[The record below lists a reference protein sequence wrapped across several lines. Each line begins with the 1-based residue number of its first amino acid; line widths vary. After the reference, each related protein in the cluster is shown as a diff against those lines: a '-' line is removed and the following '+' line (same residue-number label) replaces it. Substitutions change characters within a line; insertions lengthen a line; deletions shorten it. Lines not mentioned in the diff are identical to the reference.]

1 MMVYDSDGHVVQ
13 TLHFDA
19 GWWPI
24 REYVNDKGKVK
35 YVCACDGTGA
45 HFIALEFGET
55 VTTEAQ
61 WKPSFLPPPTEAGEN
76 AIIAAV
82 SADDR
87 VRVWLDSVATAA
99 AGYASI
105 TNFAGTATAVQSA
118 YLVGLEVL
126 ADPEADLFFENIVV
140 GADGRVTLDGD
151 LKVQG
156 ARWRQKVNGTLR
168 LYRYPELG
176 STPSVTDLT
185 LEGGVFPLVGAE
197 DASGTNRFF
206 KLVIE

>member
-13 TLHFDA
+13 T
-19 GWWPI
+19 
-24 REYVNDKGKVK
+24 
-35 YVCACDGTGA
+35 AC
-45 HFIALEFGET
+45 
-55 VTTEAQ
+55 
-61 WKPSFLPPPTEAGEN
+61 
-76 AIIAAV
+76 
-82 SADDR
+82 
-87 VRVWLDSVATAA
+87 
-99 AGYASI
+99 
-105 TNFAGTATAVQSA
+105 
-118 YLVGLEVL
+118 LVGLDTL
-126 ADPEADLFFENIVV
+126 ADHEADLFFENIAV

-168 LYRYPELG
+168 IYRYPELG
-176 STPSVTDLT
+176 ASPSVTNLT

>member
-1 MMVYDSDGHVVQ
+1 M
-13 TLHFDA
+13 TA
-19 GWWPI
+19 
-24 REYVNDKGKVK
+24 
-35 YVCACDGTGA
+35 
-45 HFIALEFGET
+45 
-55 VTTEAQ
+55 EAQ

-87 VRVWLDSVATAA
+87 VRTWLDSIATTAA
-99 AGYASI
+99 GHASI
-105 TNFAGTATAVQSA
+105 TNFSGEAASVQAA
-118 YLVGLEVL
+118 YLVGLDTL
-126 ADPEADLFFENIVV
+126 ADPQANLFFENIAV
-140 GADGRVTLDGD
+140 GTDGRVTLDGD

-176 STPSVTDLT
+176 STPSVTNLY
-185 LEGGVFPLVGAE
+185 LEGGTFPLVGAE
-197 DASGTNRFF
+197 DTSGTNRFF